1 MSMYPGWTGDDSYW
15 SQQAGSKPPY
25 DPLLYNQNYMNNMK
39 NMLAAQWADQP
50 NPWVYLEKLVGSWSA
65 GVLQR
70 FQKAHGEIFRSQKDN
85 LKSIL

>member
-25 DPLLYNQNYMNNMK
+25 DALLYNQNYMNNMK

-50 NPWVYLEKLVGSWSA
+50 NP
-65 GVLQR
+65 
-70 FQKAHGEIFRSQKDN
+70 
-85 LKSIL
+85 